1 MKREDVLLAALAC
14 GSPKAFEPVHVQK
27 AMFLID
33 RRARGLFGSSP
44 GSKYDFVPY
53 DYGPFDSSV
62 YHDLDALAREGLVF
76 IDRNPRYGNRRY
88 AVTEAGRERGTRA
101 LATMKPGQRTVVE
114 DSASFVLS
122 HSFRDLVTA
131 IYRDYPEMKANSVF
145 NP

>member
-14 GSPKAFEPVHVQK
+14 GGTKAFEPVHVQK
-27 AMFLID
+27 VMFLID
-33 RRARGLFGSSP
+33 RRAGGLFGSRP

-62 YHDLDALAREGLVF
+62 YHDLDTLAREGLVV

-88 AVTEAGRERGTRA
+88 AATEAGRARGERA
-101 LATMKPGQRTVVE
+101 LATMKVAQRSVVQ

-122 HSFRDLVTA
+122 RSFRDLVTA

-145 NP
+145 NC